1 MARTKVTIV
10 GLAFITWTAGCG
22 SPTAPT
28 VTATAVV
35 AAPAVPLRTVTWD
48 FDMSGRVPFDVRI
61 SLDSVPIYVL
71 QGLTTSFHQ
80 ATVERGEDAGPHR
93 LTFEI
98 LDAPPGLHLFGY
110 SWSVLSPGAH
120 LGFVADGVP
129 RYLAAGDRLEL
140 VVSLDVFRR

>member
-1 MARTKVTIV
+1 MARTNVTIV
-10 GLAFITWTAGCG
+10 GIAFITLTAGCG

-28 VTATAVV
+28 VTTTAVV
-35 AAPAVPLRTVTWD
+35 APPAVPLRMVTWE
-48 FDMSGRVPFDVRI
+48 FDMSAPVNFDVRI
-61 SLDSVPIYVL
+61 SLDGAPIYVH

-80 ATVERGEDAGPHR
+80 TTIERGEDAGPHR

-98 LDAPPGLHLFGY
+98 LDAPPGLHRFGY
-110 SWSVLSPGAH
+110 SWSVLAPGAN

-140 VVSLDVFRR
+140 VVSLDLFRR